1 MPSDSESEFEDLKEY
16 FPACE
21 WREMKG
27 YEKMSYRNAKRNY
40 HHMQRCGLT
49 PLKPAFMTRKLKL
62 PKRQSTKSKPN
73 AEGLSREKTKKR
85 KVEDEQL
92 GNNDDD
98 LNWSP
103 SRDKVKAHRN
113 SQPEPESTSA
123 ASAVQRVTRAG
134 RKSSTSTLRESQTQP
149 VASETQTSRYPKR
162 DGSRRTY
169 TDVPDDDDFLFCDDC
184 DQEWEGD
191 CPEHGPLLVVADTE

>member
-1 MPSDSESEFEDLKEY
+1 
-16 FPACE
+16 
-21 WREMKG
+21 
-27 YEKMSYRNAKRNY
+27 
-40 HHMQRCGLT
+40 
-49 PLKPAFMTRKLKL
+49 MTRKLKL

-123 ASAVQRVTRAG
+123 ASAVQRLVL
-134 RKSSTSTLRESQTQP
+134 STSATLPPQFPRRFESLDKISS
-149 VASETQTSRYPKR
+149 AYPKGHQGRQEEQHLHAQREPNPASGLR
-162 DGSRRTY
+162 DANFAL
-169 TDVPDDDDFLFCDDC
+169 P
-184 DQEWEGD
+184 
-191 CPEHGPLLVVADTE
+191 